1 MSTEQNGGDPR
12 ESSPLQTERVF
23 YAKVGI
29 IGPTGSGK
37 SYLTKT
43 CNERITGYINM
54 ERKPLPYED
63 KEFPTMAMP
72 KTWAAYKAAL
82 TDYGGLGSDP
92 SKFKHITQII
102 LDSQTMAFNTLM
114 KEMAQNFSG
123 FDVFKQYNR
132 QVYEYLELL
141 KSIEKDIIVFSHDEW
156 LKVEGEGKKRM
167 MAVHGKEFEG
177 KIEQHFTTVL
187 FTGSRMKD
195 GKPSYFL
202 KTYEQETSTKTPERQ
217 FPNPKDNN
225 NNFLEFPNDGQYIF
239 DCVKTYYT
247 RKAKK

>member
-1 MSTEQNGGDPR
+1 MTPGTGGEPR
-12 ESSPLQTERVF
+12 ESPPLQTERTF
-23 YAKVGI
+23 YGKVGI

-43 CNERITGYINM
+43 CDENITGYINM
-54 ERKPLPYED
+54 ERKPLPYQD
-63 KEFPTMAMP
+63 KVFNAMAMP
-72 KTWAAYKAAL
+72 KTWSAYKLAL
-82 TDYGGLGSDP
+82 TDYGGLGAEP
-92 SKFKHITQII
+92 SKFKHLTQIVV
-102 LDSQTMAFNTLM
+102 DSQTMAFNTLM

-239 DCVKTYYT
+239 DCIKTYYT
-247 RKAKK
+247 RKVNK